1 MNQPIEKFRHF
12 TKGKGN
18 SSRTGLEGASLGA
31 LFEPNTSM
39 GDQMM
44 TETETSEWLLVAT
57 QQPTHKPAG
66 GPI

>member
-1 MNQPIEKFRHF
+1 MRNKWFD
-12 TKGKGN
+12 
-18 SSRTGLEGASLGA
+18 GAGFINLGI
-31 LFEPNTSM
+31 EPNTSM